1 MHYQP
6 KYLNYK
12 PNIVKFCVYPE
23 TKVVNTC
30 LRPRLSVLLSIKIKT
45 FEKYNFQMLI
55 KMKFDET
62 EITHN
67 VFFFKKTLF
76 YSLLSYEADGAWSK
90 QKINKLIKKW
100 ERLINIKCQRGKT
113 TLKKYLV
120 VRQKRKLIAVLKGVT
135 ISMSAKNP
143 KQNKTKTFSHSLARG
158 NIRKLVVVLFF
169 FFLDNKTWFNLGS
182 FNLDNNDI

>member
-1 MHYQP
+1 
-6 KYLNYK
+6 
-12 PNIVKFCVYPE
+12 
-23 TKVVNTC
+23 
-30 LRPRLSVLLSIKIKT
+30 
-45 FEKYNFQMLI
+45 
-55 KMKFDET
+55 MKFDET

-67 VFFFKKTLF
+67 IFFFKKTSF
-76 YSLLSYEADGAWSK
+76 YLLPSYEADGAWNK
-90 QKINKLIKKW
+90 QKINKWIKDKW

-169 FFLDNKTWFNLGS
+169 FFFLDNKTWFNLGS